1 MATTKIWDIKGWIGH
16 ALNYVGDA
24 AKTANPEWPVSPE
37 TQDMLDVMENAMA
50 DAKARGL
57 FKGLPEALEYIANDS
72 KTQEQYLVSGINC
85 SPATARQQM
94 MATKRQWNKED
105 KIVAFHGYQS
115 FAPGEVTPD
124 KAHEIGMKLAN
135 ALWGDRFEVVVA
147 THIDKSH
154 IHNHFVLNSVS
165 FVDGYKYND
174 CNKTYMRMRQTSD
187 RLCRENKLSVI
198 EHPAPGKTKHY
209 TEWQA
214 EKESKPTARALIRK
228 DIDRAL
234 VGSLTFTQLLK
245 QLRAMGYIVK
255 TDVKHIAVKPPGGD
269 RFIRL
274 RSLGD
279 QYTAEA
285 LQKRIL
291 QQKPSPPAYQKQPR
305 KARRVIFRPPSRPTW
320 RGLRALYYY
329 YLYKLREARRTP
341 DRAPAFFVRE
351 EVRQM
356 ERISTHTKYLQQHG
370 FSEASELRN
379 RKSELEQQI
388 WSLCR
393 QRKRIQAEI
402 PKRDSPQGKE
412 ALAEQV
418 RQINAQLKVL
428 RKEVRLCDDILVRSV
443 AVAQSVEK
451 IKTLLKEQARES
463 EEVEKHADRRR
474 SGSTHQYD
482 TQRR

>member
-1 MATTKIWDIKGWIGH
+1 MATTKIWDIKGWIGDV
-16 ALNYVGDA
+16 LNYVGNT
-24 AKTANPEWPVSPE
+24 AKTANPEWAVLSE
-37 TQDMLDVMENAMA
+37 DQVLYDIMESSMA

-57 FKGLPEALEYIANDS
+57 FKGLPGALAYITDDS

-105 KIVAFHGYQS
+105 KIVAFHGCQS

-147 THIDKSH
+147 THVDKSH
-154 IHNHFVLNSVS
+154 MHNHFVLNSVS
-165 FVDGYKYND
+165 FADGYKYND

-187 RLCRENKLSVI
+187 RLCREYRLSVI
-198 EHPAPGKTKHY
+198 EHPAPGKAKHY
-209 TEWQA
+209 AEWQA
-214 EKESKPTARALIRK
+214 EKENKPTARALVRK

-234 VGSLTFTQLLK
+234 VGSLTFTQFLK
-245 QLRAMGYIVK
+245 QLRTMGYIVK

-291 QQKPSPPAYQKQPR
+291 QQKPCPPAYQKQAR
-305 KARRVIFRPPSRPTW
+305 KARRGVFRPPSRPTF

-341 DRAPAFFVRE
+341 DRAPAFFIRE

-370 FSEASELRN
+370 FSEASDLRN

-388 WSLCR
+388 WGLCK
-393 QRKRIQAEI
+393 QRKRIQVEI
-402 PKRDSPQGKE
+402 PKRDSPEAKE
-412 ALAEQV
+412 VLVGQV

-451 IKTLLKEQARES
+451 IKALLKEQARET
-463 EEVEKHADRRR
+463 EEAEKHADRRR
-474 SGSTHQYD
+474 SRSTHQYD

>member
-1 MATTKIWDIKGWIGH
+1 MATTKIWPVKGWLGH
-16 ALNYVGDA
+16 VEMYVENEVKTRNPNCSMEQNQALR
-24 AKTANPEWPVSPE
+24 
-37 TQDMLDVMENAMA
+37 DVMAYAMDIAKQDSSLHDLVA
-50 DAKARGL
+50 DGSVSEEDVTHK
-57 FKGLPEALEYIANDS
+57 EYFI
-72 KTQEQYLVSGINC
+72 SGINC
-85 SPATARQQM
+85 SPETARAEM
-94 MATKRQWNKED
+94 NMTKKVFQKED
-105 KIVAFHGYQS
+105 GVIAFHGYQS
-115 FAPGEVTPD
+115 FAPSEVTPE
-124 KAHEIGMKLAN
+124 KAHEIGLNFAQE
-135 ALWGDRFEVVVA
+135 LWGDRFQVIVA
-147 THIDKSH
+147 THLDKKH
-154 IHNHFVLNSVS
+154 LHNHFIVNSVS
-165 FVDGYKYND
+165 FIDGLKWRNTFTNYYGG
-174 CNKTYMRMRQTSD
+174 MRKTSD
-187 RLCRENKLSVI
+187 RLCRENRLSVI
-198 EHPAPGKTKHY
+198 EHPAPGKAKHY
-209 TEWQA
+209 AEWQA
-214 EKESKPTARALIRK
+214 EKEKKPTVRTLVRK

-234 VGSLTFTQLLK
+234 VGSLTFTQFLK

-291 QQKPSPPAYQKQPR
+291 QQKPSPPAYQKQTR
-305 KARRVIFRPPSRPTW
+305 KGRRVVFRPPSRPTFK
-320 RGLRALYYY
+320 GLRALYYY

-341 DRAPAFFVRE
+341 DRAPAFFIRE

-356 ERISTHTKYLQQHG
+356 ERISTHTKYLQRNG
-370 FSEASELRN
+370 FSAASDLQN

-388 WSLCR
+388 GSLCK

-402 PKRDSPQGKE
+402 PKRDSPEEKE
-412 ALAEQV
+412 VLAGQV

-451 IKTLLKEQARES
+451 IKALLKEQARET
-463 EEVEKHADRRR
+463 EEAEKHADRRR
-474 SGSTHQYD
+474 SRSTHQYD